1 MNKIFTFY
9 IDDQKF
15 IVTSL
20 ADILPGMTGKIIG
33 TDSTFTVIRID
44 GNRIWATW
52 SDSSH
57 PTWFTYQDIEEIFGM
72 QGKQSDK
79 SNPAN
84 NDLTYFE
91 NFKLAKEKA
100 KASKIE
106 SQLKDFL
113 VGIEN
118 RVTIN
123 DFGSI
128 VLTEASGYDAD
139 FVNYLNENRGWN
151 FQLVQGSNVW
161 EHSMS

>member
-1 MNKIFTFY
+1 MNKAFTFS

-20 ADILPGMTGKIIG
+20 DDILPGMTGKIIG
-33 TDSTFTVIRID
+33 TYATFTVDHID
-44 GNRIWATW
+44 GSQIWATW
-52 SDSSH
+52 SDSNQSA
-57 PTWFTYQDIEEIFGM
+57 WFGYEDIEEIFGM
-72 QGKQSDK
+72 QDKQSDK

-84 NDLTYFE
+84 QDLTYFE
-91 NFKLAKEKA
+91 NFILAKEKA

-106 SQLKDFL
+106 SQLKNFL
-113 VGIEN
+113 VGLEN